1 DGQGGLWIESR
12 SALQRISPEL
22 DCLTFDD
29 RHGLAGDVTTIL
41 LHDNRVYVGTTAG
54 LYVSDPTADAPERLF
69 RRLSPADPVNG
80 LLMVDGELMFG
91 GPRWSVIDAAGRLQ
105 VISQEVANGIVRSSR
120 HPGVIYASNFD
131 GVHWA
136 RRVDGEWRVSGRV
149 PGVTSEV
156 YDFAEASDGSIWGS
170 LGHGA
175 VMRIEPG
182 EHGGTARVFGAADGV
197 PETWIQ
203 VASVEGTIY
212 LSGDGS
218 LRWDPQVQR

>member
-1 DGQGGLWIESR
+1 AVSTVDQGVCFFSATGELLKQLRQANGLGGNGSQAMGADGQGGLWIESR

-22 DCLTFDD
+22 DCLTFDA

-136 RRVDGEWRVSGRV
+136 RRVDGEW
-149 PGVTSEV
+149 
-156 YDFAEASDGSIWGS
+156 
-170 LGHGA
+170 
-175 VMRIEPG
+175 
-182 EHGGTARVFGAADGV
+182 
-197 PETWIQ
+197 
-203 VASVEGTIY
+203 
-212 LSGDGS
+212 
-218 LRWDPQVQR
+218 